1 MSCVKSA
8 LISNPVFLTTLLV
21 GIITWCS
28 GCSIGYRSHHDSELL
43 RLYRTSPVAAA
54 TNSEGHGHFEDGLI
68 DSHQSV
74 KPSESDRVSFVSE
87 IEPAWAKEVLYVYEK
102 DFEVALAQVA
112 PVNVYIDHRPD
123 SGEKSHFNRLTRS
136 IVLKAGQAALPRIY
150 LHELSHLFL
159 NEIQSFPPYWIDQ
172 GVAEY
177 MESRYVGSPTN
188 PWRPIVAPGLSRGA
202 LSVCTAFDGP
212 IDSSLARHLSREAID
227 GGWGWSVQFIHYL
240 FDHRWRDRPLPEKLR
255 LLLAL
260 DEVERDSLAPAFLEY
275 CRGER

>member
-1 MSCVKSA
+1 MPCVKSA

-43 RLYRTSPVAAA
+43 RLYRTSPVAVAA
-54 TNSEGHGHFEDGLI
+54 NSEGHGHFEDGLV

-74 KPSESDRVSFVSE
+74 KSSESDRVSFVSE

-159 NEIQSFPPYWIDQ
+159 NEIQSFPPYWIARSHRRRL
-172 GVAEY
+172 GLVRSIHTLPFRSALA
-177 MESRYVGSPTN
+177 RSPS
-188 PWRPIVAPGLSRGA
+188 PGEVAPPARTRRSRAG
-202 LSVCTAFDGP
+202 
-212 IDSSLARHLSREAID
+212 
-227 GGWGWSVQFIHYL
+227 
-240 FDHRWRDRPLPEKLR
+240 
-255 LLLAL
+255 
-260 DEVERDSLAPAFLEY
+260 
-275 CRGER
+275 